1 MKSQKSIAAF
11 FLALGIVL
19 GAFGAHGL
27 KPVLSAVSFSSYE
40 TGILYWLIQSVALL
54 SVNLKK
60 WPFVLLIS
68 GQLAFSGS
76 LFLLSTKVLHGL
88 PVAWLGPI
96 TPFGG
101 LLLILGWLITAKD
114 LFIAE
119 SEKTKL
125 SN

>member
-11 FLALGIVL
+11 FLAIGIIL

-27 KPVLSAVSFSSYE
+27 KPLLAANSFSSYE

-54 SVNLKK
+54 SVDLKK
-60 WPFVLLIS
+60 WPFVLIVM
-68 GQLAFSGS
+68 GQMAFSGS
-76 LFLLSTKVLHGL
+76 LFLLSTKDLHAL
-88 PVAWLGPI
+88 PITWLGPI

-101 LLLILGWLITAKD
+101 LLLIAGWLLTAKD
-114 LFIAE
+114 LFIAN

-125 SN
+125 